1 MLKTYHIA
9 LACVILAVVVLLFGG
24 ESLSLEEWQEVYLN
38 VKNHFLHN
46 EELSSLSIIILEI
59 RLPRVIL
66 ALLVGASLSGSGVVM
81 QTIFR
86 NPLVD
91 PFLLGISSGA
101 MLGVAMAIAV
111 VESNIAILAFFG
123 AILAS
128 LAVLAM
134 NRVLGNSVL
143 SLVLSGVVLSAFL
156 SALAGAIKFFVIPQ
170 KAQAIVVWLLGSLSL
185 SSYKDCL
192 IAFIGLS
199 LGFIPLFLLRWR
211 INLLSLSDAQSLS
224 LGINPVLLRSLCLV
238 CVSVASAL
246 AVSVS
251 GTIGWIGL
259 VIPHVARLFFGAN
272 LQKLLLSSLLMGA
285 FFLLLADVVAK
296 TITPYDLPVGIAT
309 SVLGAPF
316 FLWLLFRTRGCD
328 GLRS

>member
-24 ESLSLEEWQEVYLN
+24 ESLSLEEWQEVCLN
-38 VKNHFLHN
+38 VKNHFLYN
-46 EELSSLSIIILEI
+46 EELSSLSVIILEI

-285 FFLLLADVVAK
+285 FFLLLADVMAK

-316 FLWLLFRTRGCD
+316 FLWLLFKTRGV
-328 GLRS
+328 

>member
-24 ESLSLEEWQEVYLN
+24 ESLSFEEWKEVCLN
-38 VKNHFLHN
+38 VKNYLLHN

-101 MLGVAMAIAV
+101 MLGVAMAIAIF
-111 VESNIAILAFFG
+111 ESNIAILAFFG

-316 FLWLLFRTRGCD
+316 FLWLLFRTRGV
-328 GLRS
+328 

>member
-24 ESLSLEEWQEVYLN
+24 ESLSFEEWKEVCLN

-111 VESNIAILAFFG
+111 MESNIAILAFFG

-316 FLWLLFRTRGCD
+316 FLWLLFRTRGV
-328 GLRS
+328 

>member
-24 ESLSLEEWQEVYLN
+24 ESLSLEEWKEVCLN

-46 EELSSLSIIILEI
+46 EELSSLSVIILEI

-192 IAFIGLS
+192 IAFIGLA

-316 FLWLLFRTRGCD
+316 FLWLLFRTRGV
-328 GLRS
+328 

>member
-24 ESLSLEEWQEVYLN
+24 ESLSFEEWKEVCLN

-111 VESNIAILAFFG
+111 VESNIAILVFFG

-316 FLWLLFRTRGCD
+316 FLWLLFRTRGV
-328 GLRS
+328 

>member
-24 ESLSLEEWQEVYLN
+24 ESLSLEEWKEVCLN

-46 EELSSLSIIILEI
+46 EELGSLSIIILEI

-316 FLWLLFRTRGCD
+316 FLWLLFRTRGV
-328 GLRS
+328 

>member
-24 ESLSLEEWQEVYLN
+24 ESLSLEEWKEVCLN

-81 QTIFR
+81 QTILET
-86 NPLVD
+86 LVD

>member
-24 ESLSLEEWQEVYLN
+24 ESLSFEEWQEVYLN

-101 MLGVAMAIAV
+101 MLGVAMAISIF
-111 VESNIAILAFFG
+111 ESNIAILAFFG

-316 FLWLLFRTRGCD
+316 FLWLLFRTRGV
-328 GLRS
+328 

>member
-24 ESLSLEEWQEVYLN
+24 ESLSFEEWKEVCLN

-46 EELSSLSIIILEI
+46 EELSSLSVIILEI

-224 LGINPVLLRSLCLV
+224 LGINPMLLRSLCLV

-316 FLWLLFRTRGCD
+316 FLWLLFRTRGV
-328 GLRS
+328 

>member
-24 ESLSLEEWQEVYLN
+24 ESLSLEEWKEVCLN

-46 EELSSLSIIILEI
+46 GELSSLSIIILEI

-316 FLWLLFRTRGCD
+316 FLWLLFRTRGV
-328 GLRS
+328 

>member
-24 ESLSLEEWQEVYLN
+24 ESLSFEEWKEVCLN

-316 FLWLLFRTRGCD
+316 FLWLLFRTRGM
-328 GLRS
+328 

>member
-24 ESLSLEEWQEVYLN
+24 ESLSLEEWKEVCLN

-46 EELSSLSIIILEI
+46 EELSSLSVIILEI

-316 FLWLLFRTRGCD
+316 FLWLLFRTRGM
-328 GLRS
+328 

>member
-24 ESLSLEEWQEVYLN
+24 ESLSLEEWKEVCLN

-46 EELSSLSIIILEI
+46 EELSSLSVIILEI

-101 MLGVAMAIAV
+101 MLGVAAAIAIF
-111 VESNIAILAFFG
+111 ESNIAILAFFG

-316 FLWLLFRTRGCD
+316 FLWLLFKTRGV
-328 GLRS
+328 

>member
-24 ESLSLEEWQEVYLN
+24 ESLSFEEWKEVCLN

-192 IAFIGLS
+192 IAFIGLF

-316 FLWLLFRTRGCD
+316 FLWLLFRTRGV
-328 GLRS
+328 

>member
-24 ESLSLEEWQEVYLN
+24 ETLSFEEWKEVCLN

-296 TITPYDLPVGIAT
+296 TITPYDLPVGITT

-316 FLWLLFRTRGCD
+316 FLWLLFRTRGV
-328 GLRS
+328 

>member
-24 ESLSLEEWQEVYLN
+24 ESLSLEEWKEVCMN

-101 MLGVAMAIAV
+101 MLGVAAAIAIF
-111 VESNIAILAFFG
+111 ESNIAILAFFG

-156 SALAGAIKFFVIPQ
+156 GALAGAIKFFVIPQ

-316 FLWLLFRTRGCD
+316 FLWLLFKTRGV
-328 GLRS
+328 

>member
-46 EELSSLSIIILEI
+46 EELSSLSVIILEI

-156 SALAGAIKFFVIPQ
+156 SALAGAIKFLVIPQ

-316 FLWLLFRTRGCD
+316 FLWLLFRTRGV
-328 GLRS
+328 

>member
-9 LACVILAVVVLLFGG
+9 LACVILAVAVLLFGG
-24 ESLSLEEWQEVYLN
+24 ESLSFEEWKEVCLN

-316 FLWLLFRTRGCD
+316 FLWLLFRTRGV
-328 GLRS
+328 

>member
-24 ESLSLEEWQEVYLN
+24 ETLSLEEWKEVCLN

-316 FLWLLFRTRGCD
+316 FLWLLFRTRGV
-328 GLRS
+328 

>member
-24 ESLSLEEWQEVYLN
+24 ESLSLEEWKEVCLN

-46 EELSSLSIIILEI
+46 EELSSLSVIILEI

-156 SALAGAIKFFVIPQ
+156 SALSGAIKFFVIPQ

-316 FLWLLFRTRGCD
+316 FLWLLFRTRGV
-328 GLRS
+328 

>member
-9 LACVILAVVVLLFGG
+9 LACVILAVLVLLFGG
-24 ESLSLEEWQEVYLN
+24 ESLSLEEWKEVCLN

-316 FLWLLFRTRGCD
+316 FLWLLFRTRGV
-328 GLRS
+328 

>member
-9 LACVILAVVVLLFGG
+9 LACVILAAVVLLFGG
-24 ESLSLEEWQEVYLN
+24 ETLSLEEWKEVCLN

-316 FLWLLFRTRGCD
+316 FLWLLFRTRGV
-328 GLRS
+328 

>member
-1 MLKTYHIA
+1 MLKTYHIV

-24 ESLSLEEWQEVYLN
+24 ESLSLEEWKEVCLN

-46 EELSSLSIIILEI
+46 EELSSLSVIILEI

-101 MLGVAMAIAV
+101 MLGVAIAIAV

-143 SLVLSGVVLSAFL
+143 LLVLSGVVLSAFL

-316 FLWLLFRTRGCD
+316 FLWLLFRTRGV
-328 GLRS
+328 

>member
-24 ESLSLEEWQEVYLN
+24 ETLSLEEWKEVCLN

-272 LQKLLLSSLLMGA
+272 LQKLLISSLLMGA

-316 FLWLLFRTRGCD
+316 FLWLLFRTRGV
-328 GLRS
+328 

>member
-24 ESLSLEEWQEVYLN
+24 ESLSFEEWKEVCLN

-46 EELSSLSIIILEI
+46 EELSSLSVIILEI

-316 FLWLLFRTRGCD
+316 FLWLLFRTRGV
-328 GLRS
+328 

>member
-9 LACVILAVVVLLFGG
+9 LACVILAVVVLLFGR
-24 ESLSLEEWQEVYLN
+24 ETLSFEEWKEVCLN

-316 FLWLLFRTRGCD
+316 FLWLLFRTRGV
-328 GLRS
+328 

>member
-24 ESLSLEEWQEVYLN
+24 ESLSFEEWKEVCLN

-46 EELSSLSIIILEI
+46 EELSSLSVIILEI

-170 KAQAIVVWLLGSLSL
+170 KVQAIVVWLLGSLSL

-316 FLWLLFRTRGCD
+316 FLWLLFRTRGV
-328 GLRS
+328 

>member
-1 MLKTYHIA
+1 MFKTYHIA
-9 LACVILAVVVLLFGG
+9 LACVILAVAVLLFGG
-24 ESLSLEEWQEVYLN
+24 ESLSFEEWKEVCLN

-316 FLWLLFRTRGCD
+316 FLWLLFRTRGV
-328 GLRS
+328 

>member
-24 ESLSLEEWQEVYLN
+24 ESLSLEEWQGVCLN

-46 EELSSLSIIILEI
+46 EELSSLSVIILEI

-316 FLWLLFRTRGCD
+316 FLWLLFKTRGV
-328 GLRS
+328 

>member
-24 ESLSLEEWQEVYLN
+24 ESLSFEEWQEVYLN

-316 FLWLLFRTRGCD
+316 FLWLLFRTRGV
-328 GLRS
+328 

>member
-1 MLKTYHIA
+1 M
-9 LACVILAVVVLLFGG
+9 
-24 ESLSLEEWQEVYLN
+24 YLN

-46 EELSSLSIIILEI
+46 EELSSLSVIILEI

-316 FLWLLFRTRGCD
+316 FLWLLFRTRGV
-328 GLRS
+328 

>member
-24 ESLSLEEWQEVYLN
+24 ESLSLEEWKEVCLN

-101 MLGVAMAIAV
+101 MLGVAAAIAIF
-111 VESNIAILAFFG
+111 ESNIAILAFFG

-156 SALAGAIKFFVIPQ
+156 GALAGAIKFFVIPQ

-192 IAFIGLS
+192 VAFIGLS

-316 FLWLLFRTRGCD
+316 FLWLLFKTRGV
-328 GLRS
+328 

>member
-24 ESLSLEEWQEVYLN
+24 ESLSLEEWKEVCLN

-46 EELSSLSIIILEI
+46 EEMSSLSIIILEI

-316 FLWLLFRTRGCD
+316 FLWLLFRTRGV
-328 GLRS
+328 

>member
-24 ESLSLEEWQEVYLN
+24 ESLSFEEWQEVYLN

-46 EELSSLSIIILEI
+46 EELSSLSVIILEI

-128 LAVLAM
+128 LAVLAI

-316 FLWLLFRTRGCD
+316 FLWLLFRTRGV
-328 GLRS
+328 

>member
-1 MLKTYHIA
+1 MLKIYHIA

-24 ESLSLEEWQEVYLN
+24 ESLSLEEWKEVCLN

-316 FLWLLFRTRGCD
+316 FLWLLFRTRGV
-328 GLRS
+328 

>member
-38 VKNHFLHN
+38 MKNHFLHN
-46 EELSSLSIIILEI
+46 EELSSLSVIILEI

-101 MLGVAMAIAV
+101 MLGVAMAITV

-316 FLWLLFRTRGCD
+316 FLWLLFRTRGV
-328 GLRS
+328 

>member
-24 ESLSLEEWQEVYLN
+24 ESLSFEEWKEVCLN

-272 LQKLLLSSLLMGA
+272 LQKLLLSSLLMGE

-316 FLWLLFRTRGCD
+316 FLWLLFRTRGV
-328 GLRS
+328 

>member
-24 ESLSLEEWQEVYLN
+24 ESLSFEEWKEVCLN
-38 VKNHFLHN
+38 VKNHFLNN
-46 EELSSLSIIILEI
+46 EELSSLSVIILEI

-316 FLWLLFRTRGCD
+316 FLWLLFRTRGV
-328 GLRS
+328 

>member
-24 ESLSLEEWQEVYLN
+24 ESLSLEEWKEVCLN

-259 VIPHVARLFFGAN
+259 VIPHVVRLFFGAN

-316 FLWLLFRTRGCD
+316 FLWLLFRTRGV
-328 GLRS
+328 

>member
-46 EELSSLSIIILEI
+46 EELSSLSVIILEI

-128 LAVLAM
+128 LAILAM

-316 FLWLLFRTRGCD
+316 FLWLLFRTRGV
-328 GLRS
+328 